1 MKACVIQPPYSMDI
15 SKSDEYFEYKLDCL
29 AKCDGSMDLIVLP
42 EDSDVPCCVRSRE
55 ENLAFHE
62 KYAPRLLDACAETA
76 KRCDAVVFVNALCE
90 TETGYRNTTYA
101 FNRQGELAGKYF
113 KKHLPPIELFEIK
126 LDSDYTREFSE
137 PYVLEIDGIRYA
149 FLTCYDFYFYE
160 AFAAIARQN
169 VDIIIGCSLQRSD
182 THDALE
188 IFGRFCAYNCNAHLV
203 RASVSLD
210 GQDGICGCSM
220 IVTPKGKM
228 LVNMKSERGMATA
241 EFDPKDK
248 YYKPAGF
255 GNPPAA
261 HYEYIEFGRNPWQ
274 YRPGGSAIVRYDEIM
289 PYPRVCAHRGF
300 STVAPENS
308 MPAFG
313 AAVSMG
319 AEEIEFD
326 LRYTKDGVVVSCHD
340 GKLERVSDG
349 EGLLCDKTFDELK
362 MLDFGAKFSD
372 SFKGLG
378 IVRFEDILQK
388 FSCHVIM
395 NIHIKSVKGNEK
407 YEREIVKKIIEL
419 IDRYDCRK
427 YVYFMS
433 EFDHILE
440 YAREMAP
447 DIPRCCG
454 YDGHPEN
461 FVDRA
466 IKYGCKK
473 IQFFKPYFD
482 QAMIDRAHENGIIC
496 NVFWSDDAEETV
508 RFLDMGIDVI
518 LANDYGKIAQAVRA
532 YKSRK

>member
-1 MKACVIQPPYSMDI
+1 MDL
-15 SKSDEYFEYKLDCL
+15 SKCDEYFDYKMNCL
-29 AKCDGSMDLIVLP
+29 AKCDESIDLIVLP
-42 EDSDVPCCVRSRE
+42 EDSDVPCYARTKE
-55 ENLAFHE
+55 ENLELHD
-62 KYAPRLLDACAETA
+62 KYAPRLLSVCAETA
-76 KRCDAVVFVNALCE
+76 KRCNAVVFVNALCE
-90 TETGYRNTTYA
+90 TETGFRNTTYA
-101 FNRQGELAGKYF
+101 FNRQGELAGRYF
-113 KKHLPPIELFEIK
+113 KKHLPPIELFDIK

-137 PYVLEIDGIRYA
+137 PYVLEIDGIRYG

-228 LVNMKSERGMATA
+228 LVNMKSERGMGIA

-274 YRPGGSAIVRYDEIM
+274 YRPGGSAIVRYDDIM

-313 AAVSMG
+313 AAVAMG

-349 EGLLCDKTFDELK
+349 EGLICDKTYEELSA
-362 MLDFGAKFSD
+362 LDFGSKFSD
-372 SFKGLG
+372 SFAGLRL
-378 IVRFEDILQK
+378 IKFEDILK
-388 FSCHVIM
+388 KYSCHVIM
-395 NIHIKSVKGNEK
+395 NIHIKSVKGNEV

-419 IDRYDCRK
+419 INKYDCRK

-440 YAREMAP
+440 YARELAP

-454 YDGHPEN
+454 FDGHPET

-466 IKYGCKK
+466 IKYECKK
-473 IQFFKPYFD
+473 IQLFKPYFD
-482 QAMIDRAHENGIIC
+482 QKMIDRAHENGIIC
-496 NVFWSDDAEETV
+496 NVFWSDDPEETV

-518 LANDYGKIAQAVRA
+518 LTNDYNRISQIVEKREKYIT
-532 YKSRK
+532 Y